1 MNEVKTILN
10 EMIDTIEIYSNFRP
24 FRKSVSFKNENQ
36 EFLINNRNYIID
48 NDLQCDLWYTLNEMN
63 EFKQHAI
70 TEIQIFMMINPGIN
84 SRDAMRIMWNTIY
97 SRD

>member
-10 EMIDTIEIYSNFRP
+10 EMTDTIEIYSNFRP

-36 EFLINNRNYIID
+36 EFIINNRDYIID
-48 NDLQCDLWYTLNEMN
+48 NDLHSVLWYTLNEMN
-63 EFKQHAI
+63 EFKQDAI
-70 TEIQIFMMINPGIN
+70 TEIQIFMMINSGIN

>member
-10 EMIDTIEIYSNFRP
+10 EMIDSIEIYSNFRP

-63 EFKQHAI
+63 EFKQDDI

>member
-10 EMIDTIEIYSNFRP
+10 EMIDTIEIYSNFRQ
-24 FRKSVSFKNENQ
+24 FRKSVSFENENQ

-48 NDLQCDLWYTLNEMN
+48 NDLHSELWYTLNEMAG
-63 EFKQHAI
+63 FKEEAI

-84 SRDAMRIMWNTIY
+84 SRDAMKIMWNRIY

>member
-1 MNEVKTILN
+1 MNEVKSILN
-10 EMIDTIEIYSNFRP
+10 EMIDSIEIYSNFRP

-36 EFLINNRNYIID
+36 EFIINNRNYIIE
-48 NDLQCDLWYTLNEMN
+48 NDLHSELWYTLNEMN
-63 EFKQHAI
+63 SFKQDAI
-70 TEIQIFMMINPGIN
+70 TEVQIFMMINTGIN